1 MASPPLKKI
10 GIWTGAFEQQPANN
24 VRAAVSELEQLGYG
38 AVWFSEAF
46 GRESLTQAG
55 MLLSASSH
63 IVVVTGITN
72 IYGRD
77 PVTAAAAQKTLS
89 EAYPERFMLG
99 LGVSHIPLVEQLRG
113 TTYEKPVAKMSSYLD
128 AMDKASYGSVAPAI
142 TYKVLAAL
150 GPKMLELSAKHSDG
164 AHTYNVTPEHTKSAR
179 QILGAGPL
187 LCVEQAV
194 VLESDPA
201 TARKVARAFLALYLK
216 LPNYTN
222 NFLRFG
228 FTEEDYKGEGSD
240 RLIDA
245 IVAWGN
251 VDAICSRIDAHLAA
265 GADHVCIQ
273 ALGPDPK
280 SLPAREWRELAK
292 ALI

>member
-1 MASPPLKKI
+1 M
-10 GIWTGAFEQQPANN
+10 
-24 VRAAVSELEQLGYG
+24 GYG

-46 GRESLTQAG
+46 GRESLTQAAL
-55 MLLSASSH
+55 LLSASSH
-63 IVVVTGITN
+63 IVVATGITN

-77 PVTAAAAQKTLS
+77 PVSTAAAQKTLS
-89 EAYPERFMLG
+89 EAYPERFVLG

-113 TTYEKPVAKMSSYLD
+113 TTYEKPVAKMRSYLD
-128 AMDKASYGSVAPAI
+128 ALDKAPYGSVAPAK
-142 TYKVLAAL
+142 TYRILAAL
-150 GPKMLELSAKHSDG
+150 GPKMLELAAKRSDG
-164 AHTYNVTPEHTKSAR
+164 AHTYNVTPEHTRSAR
-179 QILGAGPL
+179 QVVGEGPL

-194 VLESDPA
+194 VLESDA
-201 TARKVARAFLALYLK
+201 TRARKIARAFLALYLT

-222 NFLRFG
+222 NFLRLG
-228 FTEEDYKGEGSD
+228 FTEDDSKGEGSD

-251 VDAICSRIDAHLAA
+251 VAAVRSRIEAHLAA

-273 ALGPDPK
+273 ALSADPK
-280 SLPAREWRELAK
+280 SLPIREWQELAK